1 MVRRGFIYWVDPG
14 QAKGSEILG
23 PRPYLVLSI
32 NQIAYR
38 FRVAIAIPGTT
49 GLHAIKIDSRVT
61 VRVSAQETG
70 MKADSVFLCHQIRVL
85 DLSKFDVNPAGTVS
99 PVTLEK
105 IENAVKF
112 CLGLG
117 L

>member
-1 MVRRGFIYWVDPG
+1 MVRRGVIYWVDPG

-38 FRVAIAIPGTT
+38 FHVAIAIPGTT

-61 VRVSAQETG
+61 VRVSALETG
-70 MKADSVFLCHQIRVL
+70 MKSDSVFLCHQIRVL
-85 DLSKFDVNPAGTVS
+85 DISKFKLKPAGTVS
-99 PVTLEK
+99 SETLEK